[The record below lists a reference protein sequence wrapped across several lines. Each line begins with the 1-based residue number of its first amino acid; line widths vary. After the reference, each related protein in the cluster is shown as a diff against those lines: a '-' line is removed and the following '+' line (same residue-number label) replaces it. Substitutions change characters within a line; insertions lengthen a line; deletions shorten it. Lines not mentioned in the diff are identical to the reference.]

1 VGIQRQMPAIEIDII
16 CQQRLQ
22 ALAFNAANHRR
33 FAFPEITMMNYH
45 RIRLQAHGL
54 IQQRLAGGDAG
65 DNFLHRLTPFH
76 LKAIWRV
83 VAECRAIEL
92 FVNQLFQFAIFHCRS
107 IRSSFCA
114 QA

>member
-1 VGIQRQMPAIEIDII
+1 MPAIEIDII

-54 IQQRLAGGDAG
+54 HPTAPAGGDAG
-65 DNFLHRLTPFH
+65 DNFALSHAFH

-92 FVNQLFQFAIFHCRS
+92 FVNQLFQFAIFSLPLHQVIILCTG
-107 IRSSFCA
+107 IT
-114 QA
+114 